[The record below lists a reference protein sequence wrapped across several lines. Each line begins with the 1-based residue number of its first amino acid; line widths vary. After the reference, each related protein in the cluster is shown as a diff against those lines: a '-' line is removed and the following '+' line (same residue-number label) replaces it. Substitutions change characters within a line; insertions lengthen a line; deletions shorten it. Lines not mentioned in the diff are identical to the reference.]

1 MSFTLSF
8 AFDLLGFRRA
18 QLFSTLLLAP
28 ASRSLGYSAAGSPS
42 APLMS
47 PPCPALLVFLKP
59 AGFAR
64 QRPGLARTFGMFLLY
79 FPLEDR
85 NFPLKIPNEK
95 LGRGTFTLICYK
107 NLQSWEV
114 SARSKLKGENL
125 L

>member
-1 MSFTLSF
+1 
-8 AFDLLGFRRA
+8 
-18 QLFSTLLLAP
+18 
-28 ASRSLGYSAAGSPS
+28 
-42 APLMS
+42 
-47 PPCPALLVFLKP
+47 
-59 AGFAR
+59 
-64 QRPGLARTFGMFLLY
+64 MFLLY

-125 L
+125 LRAQLFGLRSADFGIRPLA